1 MERITLDQ
9 NSDLITEALHIAD
22 TVKTISDDVADKL
35 LYHIKQDPRIQNSSN
50 KNLCKAGSF
59 SHVYMGIGFNVQ
71 WEYYNFDSKEE
82 YLKSEVRSD
91 CFFSSPAKLIKIIV
105 VAIKNKASLRSIEQS
120 IHHEISHM
128 FEFYKMGAL
137 GRLKRLPQYYN
148 TATRKLMSKDQT
160 IIEYYVAVILYN
172 CLKTEQNAM
181 ANGAYKY
188 LMQPNA
194 NFTQFRYTIEETD
207 LYIYFNEVSNAI
219 DKLSKL
225 SGSEN
230 EITEALKIY
239 NGLTFQQLLK
249 IGEATRKRMAWLIG
263 RIIVKAT
270 DDYKKK
276 YGIIECVKPE
286 TIQQSLILG
295 EKTKKIIENCYKNT
309 ILWNN

>member
-1 MERITLDQ
+1 MTDK
-9 NSDLITEALHIAD
+9 NSELITEALHIAD
-22 TVKTISDDVADKL
+22 AVRIISYDVANEL
-35 LYHIKQDPRIQNSSN
+35 YYHIRRDPQLKRGVN
-50 KNLCKAGSF
+50 KNLCKSGTFEHTYMNLSF
-59 SHVYMGIGFNVQ
+59 TVV
-71 WEYYNFDSKEE
+71 WEYYTFDSKEE
-82 YLKSEVRSD
+82 YLKSEVRRD
-91 CFFSSPAKLIKIIV
+91 CFFSSQAKLIKIIV
-105 VAIKNKASLRSIEQS
+105 VAIKNNASVRSIEQS

-137 GRLKRLPQYYN
+137 ARLKRLLQYHN
-148 TATRKLMSKDQT
+148 TAARKLMSKDKT

-172 CLKTEQNAM
+172 CLKAEQNAM

-207 LYIYFNEVSNAI
+207 LYIYFNDVSEAV
-219 DKLSKL
+219 DRLSKH
-225 SGSEN
+225 SGSES

-239 NGLTFQQLLK
+239 KGLTFQQLLK

-276 YGIIECVKPE
+276 YGIIECIKPE

>member
-1 MERITLDQ
+1 MTDKD
-9 NSDLITEALHIAD
+9 NNLITEALHIAD
-22 TVKTISDDVADKL
+22 TVKIISDDVSNEL
-35 LYHIKQDPRIQNSSN
+35 LYHIRQDPQVKRGVN

-82 YLKSEVRSD
+82 YLKSGVRSD
-91 CFFSSPAKLIKIIV
+91 CFFSSSAKLIKIIV
-105 VAIKNKASLRSIEQS
+105 VAIKNKASVRSIEQS

-172 CLKTEQNAM
+172 SLKTEQNAM

-225 SGSEN
+225 SGSES
-230 EITEALKIY
+230 EITEAMKIY
-239 NGLTFQQLLK
+239 KGLTFQQLLK

-276 YGIIECVKPE
+276 YGIIECIKPE

>member
-1 MERITLDQ
+1 MTDKD
-9 NSDLITEALHIAD
+9 NNLITEALHIAD
-22 TVKTISDDVADKL
+22 TVKIISDDVSNEL
-35 LYHIKQDPRIQNSSN
+35 LYHIRQDPQVKRGVN

-59 SHVYMGIGFNVQ
+59 SHVYMGLGFNVH

-82 YLKSEVRSD
+82 YLKSGVRSD
-91 CFFSSPAKLIKIIV
+91 CFFSSSAKLIKIIV
-105 VAIKNKASLRSIEQS
+105 VAIKNKASVRSIEQS

-172 CLKTEQNAM
+172 SLKTEQNAM

-225 SGSEN
+225 SGSES
-230 EITEALKIY
+230 EITEAMKIY
-239 NGLTFQQLLK
+239 KGLTFQQLLK

-276 YGIIECVKPE
+276 YGIIECIKPE

>member
-1 MERITLDQ
+1 MERITVGQ

-22 TVKTISDDVADKL
+22 TVKIISDDVSNEL
-35 LYHIKQDPRIQNSSN
+35 LYHIRRDPQVKRGVN
-50 KNLCKAGSF
+50 KNLCKAGCF
-59 SHVYMGIGFNVQ
+59 SHVYMGLGFNVQ

-91 CFFSSPAKLIKIIV
+91 CFFSSQAKLIKIIV
-105 VAIKNKASLRSIEQS
+105 VAIKNNASVRSIEQS

-172 CLKTEQNAM
+172 SLKTEQNAM

-207 LYIYFNEVSNAI
+207 LYIYFNEVSEAV
-219 DKLSKL
+219 DKLSKH

-239 NGLTFQQLLK
+239 KGLTFQQLLK

-276 YGIIECVKPE
+276 YGVIECIKPE
-286 TIQQSLILG
+286 TIEYAKRRESLR
-295 EKTKKIIENCYKNT
+295 KKIIESIYKGT
-309 ILWNN
+309 KLWKE

>member
-1 MERITLDQ
+1 MTDKNI
-9 NSDLITEALHIAD
+9 DLITEALHIAD
-22 TVKTISDDVADKL
+22 AVKIISDDVSNEL
-35 LYHIKQDPRIQNSSN
+35 LYHIRRDPQLKRGVN

-59 SHVYMGIGFNVQ
+59 SHVYMGLGFNVQ

-82 YLKSEVRSD
+82 YLKSEVRSN
-91 CFFSSPAKLIKIIV
+91 CFFSSQDKLIKIIV
-105 VAIKNKASLRSIEQS
+105 VAVKNKASIRNIEQS
-120 IHHEISHM
+120 IEHEISHM

-148 TATRKLMSKDQT
+148 TAARKLMSKDKT

-172 CLKTEQNAM
+172 SLKTEQNAM

-207 LYIYFNEVSNAI
+207 LYIYFKAVSEAV
-219 DKLSKL
+219 DRLSKH
-225 SGSEN
+225 SGSES
-230 EITEALKIY
+230 EITEAVKNY
-239 NGLTFQQLLK
+239 QGLTVQQLLK
-249 IGEATRKRMAWLIG
+249 IGEATRQRMAWLIG

-276 YGIIECVKPE
+276 YGIIECIKPE
-286 TIQQSLILG
+286 TIEQSLILG

>member
-1 MERITLDQ
+1 MTDKNIE
-9 NSDLITEALHIAD
+9 LITEALHIAD
-22 TVKTISDDVADKL
+22 AVKIISDDVSNEL
-35 LYHIKQDPRIQNSSN
+35 LYHIRRDPQLKRGVN

-91 CFFSSPAKLIKIIV
+91 CFFNSQAKLIKIIV
-105 VAIKNKASLRSIEQS
+105 VAIKNKASVGSIEQS

-148 TATRKLMSKDQT
+148 TATRKLMSKDKT

-172 CLKTEQNAM
+172 SLKTEQNAM

-194 NFTQFRYTIEETD
+194 NFTLFRYTIEETD
-207 LYIYFNEVSNAI
+207 LYIYFKEVSKAI
-219 DKLSKL
+219 DNLSKH
-225 SGSEN
+225 SGSER
-230 EITEALKIY
+230 EITEAIKIY
-239 NGLTFQQLLK
+239 KGLTFQQLLK

-276 YGIIECVKPE
+276 YGVIECIKPE

-295 EKTKKIIENCYKNT
+295 EKRKKIIENCYKNT

>member
-1 MERITLDQ
+1 MERITVDQ

-22 TVKTISDDVADKL
+22 AVKTISDDVADKL
-35 LYHIKQDPRIQNSSN
+35 LYHIRRDPQVKRGVN
-50 KNLCKAGSF
+50 KNLCKSGKFEHTYLNLSF
-59 SHVYMGIGFNVQ
+59 TVV

-91 CFFSSPAKLIKIIV
+91 CFCNSPAKLIKIIV
-105 VAIKNKASLRSIEQS
+105 VAIKNKVSVRSIEQS
-120 IHHEISHM
+120 IHREISHM

-137 GRLKRLPQYYN
+137 GRLKRLLQYYN
-148 TATRKLMSKDQT
+148 TAARKLMSKDKT

-172 CLKTEQNAM
+172 SLKAKQNAM
-181 ANGAYKY
+181 ENDAYKY
-188 LMQPNA
+188 LMKPNA

-239 NGLTFQQLLK
+239 KGLTFQQLLK

-276 YGIIECVKPE
+276 YGIIECIKPE

-295 EKTKKIIENCYKNT
+295 EKAKKIIENCYKNT